1 MPECVKAAAL
11 DTQLDHLLE
20 HLRADVRHWLG
31 PQVGEEMPSDSRPV
45 GGPGRTFMLCQNVPF
60 PSSNE
65 LLERA
70 SRACAIVQGIYVR
83 QPFLQGA
90 FGQPSS
96 FVLRE
101 EGVSGTKDL
110 ENRPALQELVIAL
123 HSNGVSLVLIEKPD
137 RLARDL
143 MIQESIIADMERN
156 GFELRSVAEP
166 DLCSHD
172 PSRTLIR
179 QILGAFTQYERSTI
193 VNKLRGARARTRA
206 KLGRCEGRK
215 PYGTRPG
222 EAEVIARMKQL
233 RSQGFSLATITD
245 TLNRQAKPRTGKQ
258 FYAANVARILKAA
271 GAVVQV
277 FIFSATL
284 LFGGVGKGHL

>member
-1 MPECVKAAAL
+1 M
-11 DTQLDHLLE
+11 
-20 HLRADVRHWLG
+20 
-31 PQVGEEMPSDSRPV
+31 
-45 GGPGRTFMLCQNVPF
+45 
-60 PSSNE
+60 
-65 LLERA
+65 
-70 SRACAIVQGIYVR
+70 
-83 QPFLQGA
+83 
-90 FGQPSS
+90 
-96 FVLRE
+96 
-101 EGVSGTKDL
+101 
-110 ENRPALQELVIAL
+110 IAL

-156 GFELRSVAEP
+156 GFELRSVPEP

-179 QILGAFTQYERSTI
+179 QILGAFAQYERSTI
-193 VNKLRGARARTRA
+193 VNKLRGARARMRA

-277 FIFSATL
+277 LIFSATL
-284 LFGGVGKGHL
+284 LFGGAGKGHL